1 MKTKQQHKN
10 KAGAVDPGRKVVARN
25 RAARARYEIESV
37 IEAGM
42 MLLGTEIKSVRGGGA
57 NLRDSYADVR
67 DTEIFLEN
75 CHIAPYAFGNR
86 SNHDPLRSRKLLLH
100 KREINK
106 LIGKVAEKGYTLVP
120 LEIYLMRGKAKVS
133 LGVGK
138 GKKTFD
144 RREEIKRR
152 DLNLEMQRE
161 MRSRR

>member
-1 MKTKQQHKN
+1 MHTKQHSKS
-10 KAGAVDPGRKVVARN
+10 KAAAADQGRKVVASN
-25 RAARARYEIESV
+25 RPARARYEIEDV

-42 MLLGTEIKSVRGGGA
+42 MLLGTEIKSIRGGGA

-67 DTEIFLEN
+67 NAEIFLEN

-86 SNHDPLRSRKLLLH
+86 SNHDPLRSRKLLLRR
-100 KREINK
+100 REINK

-120 LEIYLMRGKAKVS
+120 LEIYIQRGKAKVS

-144 RREEIKRR
+144 RREEIRRR
-152 DLNLEMQRE
+152 DINREMQRE
-161 MRSRR
+161 LRDRR